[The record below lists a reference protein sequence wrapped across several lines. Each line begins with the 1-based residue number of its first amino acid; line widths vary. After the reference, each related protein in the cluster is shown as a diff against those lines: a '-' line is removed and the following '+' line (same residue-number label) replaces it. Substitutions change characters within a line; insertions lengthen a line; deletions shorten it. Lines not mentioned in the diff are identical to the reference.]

1 MPGANISHGSARR
14 DSFLKKKTASR
25 ALRFATSGQ
34 TAALT
39 SAARMENLYN
49 MKRTNISVAEA
60 RRNFAGVLSRA
71 ARTGARIR
79 VRRYRTTLAGIISR
93 TDLQRLEECD
103 ESMQVRR
110 PAKPRS
116 PASRKKRGKRR

>member
-1 MPGANISHGSARR
+1 M
-14 DSFLKKKTASR
+14 
-25 ALRFATSGQ
+25 RFATSGQ

-49 MKRTNISVAEA
+49 MKRTRISVAEA

-79 VRRYRTTLAGIISR
+79 VHRYRTTLAGIVSPA
-93 TDLQRLEECD
+93 DLQRLEVCD
-103 ESMQVRR
+103 ESMKERR
-110 PAKPRS
+110 PMKPGTRA
-116 PASRKKRGKRR
+116 PRKKRARRTR